1 MGEARKSAISRA
13 DSPEA
18 MGEFW
23 DQHDFTDFDSDVPDV
38 EFAVRCAVP
47 VDSTLFNQ
55 VEQQALRR
63 GVSVEALVNLWL
75 QQKLSEA

>member
-1 MGEARKSAISRA
+1 MGEARKSALSRA
-13 DSPEA
+13 ASPEA

-23 DQHDFTDFDSDVPDV
+23 DQHDFTDFDTDAPDV
-38 EFAVRCAVP
+38 EFTVRCAVP